1 MIDYLDHVIIPK
13 KQHFERRDPMEKFKN
28 LGETLTKLRKEKN
41 LLQSEVAALLEER
54 GISVTN
60 QGVSKW
66 ETNKVV
72 PNAIQFLNLC
82 DILGIEDVMSTFSDG
97 YTGFQSGLNAD
108 GRKMVTELIHF
119 LSENPKFSNNPV
131 SE

>member
-1 MIDYLDHVIIPK
+1 MEKP
-13 KQHFERRDPMEKFKN
+13 EKFKC

-54 GISVTN
+54 GISMTN

-82 DILGIEDVMSTFSDG
+82 DILGVEDVMSTFSDG
-97 YTGFQSGLNAD
+97 HTGFQSGLNAE

>member
-1 MIDYLDHVIIPK
+1 
-13 KQHFERRDPMEKFKN
+13 MEKFKN
-28 LGETLTKLRKEKN
+28 LGETFTKLRKEKN

-72 PNAIQFLNLC
+72 PNAIQF
-82 DILGIEDVMSTFSDG
+82 
-97 YTGFQSGLNAD
+97 
-108 GRKMVTELIHF
+108 
-119 LSENPKFSNNPV
+119 
-131 SE
+131 

>member
-1 MIDYLDHVIIPK
+1 MPFRKGDQMEKP
-13 KQHFERRDPMEKFKN
+13 EKFKC